1 MLPNVKRVLLS
12 FALLIVLFPVG
23 ANASKVSSKIN
34 PIASQT
40 KNGQLSLGVFLG
52 EDTGMGGRSPAQQV
66 QVRVCDGTICE
77 IYNALS
83 HNSWEG
89 YSSHLWTWM
98 TLDIDAK
105 LKDRPVTVQ
114 IPKDLING
122 QNGWSQRSNQ
132 VIIASAVTPHD
143 PLDFYRKQ
151 LNRPPLEIVYS
162 SLDPTGMKRV
172 DLCLN
177 FRESFVV
184 SKLYDAIHFGLDI
197 SRHKS
202 IRSELFH
209 NGVLTKT
216 QNFSI
221 RDVYGNSFIPGCS
234 TGTLGSN
241 LMTSIDGLVSG
252 KNYKLVYTLID
263 EFQRETTAELDF
275 VTPGGCPTGEVL
287 LPPSPRTFHYGILND
302 AGILVSYQ
310 FAHWSGED
318 LPSWMAPIYHS
329 GSKVIPFK
337 GNLTDIRTSSEKW
350 RFLRDVEEWA
360 LVLDDATP
368 QSPSDVLTHTV
379 FADCKPTQTTTKF
392 LLDENTVSA
401 TEQGCAVINN
411 KVVPIKPGICMID
424 ASITSRKVKS
434 STAKSTKPTLISMN
448 YVISKVAKTKR
459 LQNKASVT
467 FRSKAARGSVLTST
481 SLLSPSKG
489 ARVVRI
495 TSRTSSVCRPKGTS
509 LRMLKK
515 GKCRYT
521 ATVVRKGKPSTVSSV
536 IRVS

>member
-1 MLPNVKRVLLS
+1 M
-12 FALLIVLFPVG
+12 I
-23 ANASKVSSKIN
+23 
-34 PIASQT
+34 
-40 KNGQLSLGVFLG
+40 
-52 EDTGMGGRSPAQQV
+52 PA
-66 QVRVCDGTICE
+66 CD
-77 IYNALS
+77 S
-83 HNSWEG
+83 
-89 YSSHLWTWM
+89 
-98 TLDIDAK
+98 
-105 LKDRPVTVQ
+105 
-114 IPKDLING
+114 
-122 QNGWSQRSNQ
+122 
-132 VIIASAVTPHD
+132 
-143 PLDFYRKQ
+143 
-151 LNRPPLEIVYS
+151 
-162 SLDPTGMKRV
+162 
-172 DLCLN
+172 
-177 FRESFVV
+177 
-184 SKLYDAIHFGLDI
+184 
-197 SRHKS
+197 
-202 IRSELFH
+202 
-209 NGVLTKT
+209 
-216 QNFSI
+216 
-221 RDVYGNSFIPGCS
+221 
-234 TGTLGSN
+234 GTLGSFLLTN
-241 LMTSIDGLVSG
+241 IDGMKAG
-252 KNYKLVYTLID
+252 ATYKLTFTISGPNKEDL
-263 EFQRETTAELDF
+263 TATLDF
-275 VTPGGCPTGEVL
+275 VTPGACPTGEVL

-310 FAHWSGED
+310 FAHWWGED
-318 LPSWMAPIYHS
+318 LPSRMAPIFHS
-329 GSKVIPFK
+329 GSKVIPFN
-337 GNLTDIRTSSEKW
+337 GNLYEIRTSNEKW
-350 RFLRDVEEWA
+350 RFLSGVDEWA

-392 LLDENTVSA
+392 LLDETTVSA